1 MLILTRR
8 VGETV
13 MVGQDITVTVVG
25 VKGTQVRLGIGAPK
39 EVAVHRKEIYERIN
53 VEAHTVENH
62 ERGRGAGL
70 VIQCLRRSGTG
81 WTHSPARRDNRQ

>member
-13 MVGQDITVTVVG
+13 MVGRDITVQVVG

-39 EVAVHRKEIYERIN
+39 DIAIHRKEIYERIN
-53 VEAHTVENH
+53 VEAQDRAKIRTE
-62 ERGRGAGL
+62 
-70 VIQCLRRSGTG
+70 LRQ
-81 WTHSPARRDNRQ
+81 SPHPFCGSP